1 MGRVEINTKIINKH
15 DTEENW
21 SKASGFS
28 PMLGE
33 IIVYDPDENYD
44 YSRIKVGDGVTN
56 VSLLPFVSTR
66 PVMRTWT
73 ASDMT

>member
-21 SKASGFS
+21 NKVSGFS

-44 YSRIKVGDGVTN
+44 YPRIKVGDGVTN

>member
-1 MGRVEINTKIINKH
+1 MADKTLKSRIVHKH
-15 DTEENW
+15 DSEENW
-21 SKASGFS
+21 VKATGFS

-33 IIVYDPDENYD
+33 VIVYDPDENYD
-44 YSRIKVGDGVTN
+44 YSRIKVGDGMTN
-56 VSLLPFVSTR
+56 VNLLPFVSTR

>member
-21 SKASGFS
+21 NKASGFS

-44 YSRIKVGDGVTN
+44 YPRIKVGDGVTN
-56 VSLLPFVSTR
+56 VCLLPFVSTL
-66 PVMRTWT
+66 PFMITFT

>member
-1 MGRVEINTKIINKH
+1 MADKTLKSRIVHKH
-15 DTEENW
+15 DSEENW

-33 IIVYDPDENYD
+33 VIVYDPDENYD
-44 YSRIKVGDGVTN
+44 YSRIKVGDGMTN
-56 VSLLPFVSTR
+56 VNLLPFVSTR
-66 PVMRTWT
+66 PVMKTWT